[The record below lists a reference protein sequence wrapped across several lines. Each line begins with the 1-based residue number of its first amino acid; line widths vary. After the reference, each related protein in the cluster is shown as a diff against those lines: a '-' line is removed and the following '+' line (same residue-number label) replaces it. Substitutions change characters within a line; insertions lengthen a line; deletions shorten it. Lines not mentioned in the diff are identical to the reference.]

1 MTGRLFAVGLE
12 GPRLSALERA
22 ILSGAAPWG
31 VILFRR
37 NLESLA
43 ELERLAGEL
52 RGLGI
57 AHLLL
62 DQEGGPVDR
71 LRELVAPA
79 PALRRLGGADAARRA
94 GLATGA
100 MLARLGFDV
109 DLAPVVDR
117 AVEGAGSLVL
127 GDRCAGED
135 PVEIVRVA
143 GAFLEGLQARGVGGC
158 LKHFP
163 GLGRATLDTHA
174 ALPIVPRDPVEEV
187 RDLEPFRRLMDRAG
201 AVMVSHAA
209 GPDGIP
215 ASLSPEVATRWL
227 RGGLRFEGAAFSDD
241 LEMGA
246 LAEFGGLPERC
257 ARASAA
263 GCDLLLV
270 CRRIEEYPACVDAI
284 ERGVPAS
291 RRGEAAARLDA
302 YAADL
307 GRLRA
312 TAGPPRE
319 TLADVRAEFV
329 ALAGGADRPSS
340 A

>member
-12 GPRLSALERA
+12 GPRLARRERD
-22 ILSGAAPWG
+22 ILGASPPWG

-37 NLESLA
+37 NLETLDA
-43 ELERLAGEL
+43 LERLAIEL
-52 RGLGI
+52 RGLGV

-71 LRELVAPA
+71 LRDLVAPA
-79 PALRRLGGADAARRA
+79 PALRRVAASGGARRA

-117 AVEGAGSLVL
+117 AVAGAGSLVL
-127 GDRCAGED
+127 GERCASED
-135 PVEIVRVA
+135 PEEIVRAA
-143 GAFLEGLQARGVGGC
+143 GEFLDGLHARGVGGC

-174 ALPIVPRDPVEEV
+174 ALPVVPRDAEAEA
-187 RDLEPFRRLMDRAG
+187 RDLRPFRALMGRAG

-209 GPDGIP
+209 GPDGRP
-215 ASLSPEVATRWL
+215 ASLSPDVATRLL
-227 RGGLRFEGAAFSDD
+227 REALGFRGATFSDD

-246 LAEFGGLPERC
+246 LSGFGGLPERC
-257 ARASAA
+257 VRASAA

-270 CRRIEEYPACVDAI
+270 CRRVEEFPACVEAV
-284 ERGVPAS
+284 ERDVPGG
-291 RRGEAAARLDA
+291 RRAEAADRLGR
-302 YAADL
+302 YAAHL
-307 GRLRA
+307 ETLRRA
-312 TAGPPRE
+312 AGAPRE
-319 TLADVRAEFV
+319 TLAEVRAEFA
-329 ALAGGADRPSS
+329 ALA
-340 A
+340 